1 MKYGKGKVFQWPVQK
16 NYCFQCIMLDN
27 ICYGSCYEQLEG
39 PACKNLNKNQAL
51 KAVRLW
57 EDIVFDNADVLLIAF

>member
-1 MKYGKGKVFQWPVQK
+1 
-16 NYCFQCIMLDN
+16 LDN

-57 EDIVFDNADVLLIAF
+57 KDIVFGNADVLLIAF